1 MIKKIGHIILITLG
15 VLILLNVI
23 LLFSLNTSFVQ
34 QKIVRKVTSTLSEK
48 TGTNI
53 EIGHIQ
59 IDLFDGLFLED
70 LFLEDTHH
78 DTLAFIHQLNVNYS
92 LKNIYRHKTLSLSRV
107 AIQDFVINLTK
118 ENDSTDYNYQFLVD
132 AFSSDKPDTS
142 ASSPFQME
150 IGQIL
155 LIDGSFRHSIKD
167 AEKTEGLF
175 NANDLQVDSIN
186 ANLSLGLYLPSFI
199 SSEIDNISLKEKSGL
214 TLRHLD
220 AEGTFYLDSLIS
232 IPSLILE
239 TQNSQLSGDSI
250 EYHLSNQEIFAKISE
265 SSIVPSDFK
274 CFSSAIDSLSSPI
287 AVKTSAHVLLPA
299 IEINNTQIDYP
310 DVLTV
315 SANHL
320 SIEDIN
326 NWQSSKLSA
335 LINKLEA
342 NRQLSSELK
351 KTLGIELPTV
361 VDSLLPCSAS
371 LQLNGSLPQLKEELT
386 LETPIGSVST
396 KGNTSYLHEQG
407 ILNSNNDWNVN
418 ITTLKPIILSDM
430 VEHINGQLES
440 SLAWNLKNSD
450 PIIHLSSIFPAITIN
465 HYDYDT
471 LRLNGVYKGKE
482 DLTIGLSSP
491 DPNCHLSLNANIKD
505 LMTDKMQS
513 DVTLDIRHIATEKLH
528 LTDSTQNITV
538 QGAFKVNGT
547 GMDYNQW
554 NGTIEIDSLA
564 LTNNDA
570 HYAIPYIKVKQET
583 QGESKKLALNTPFLN
598 GNMHG
603 VFKYEEIYP
612 CFINV
617 MQKYLPTFFQLK
629 QSTETNTD
637 LAFRFDISNIDSLM
651 NYLNIDLHTKE
662 KITISGALNEKE
674 KSLKMELN
682 TPEIIYNKL
691 AAEPSRIHFASHK
704 RNNTHALIGSIESK
718 IHPNKED
725 PFNALFS
732 GEIIIQND
740 SVYNKV
746 KVSTAPD
753 TAFLKGN
760 FYDCI
765 SFHPLGE
772 GQYKINVNLYPSN
785 IILHQQELQNNEAL
799 VQLLPDKILISNFGL
814 SANQQHLLLADGIL
828 SSSLNDTL
836 YVTFDDLKLQTILG
850 LMYRNDIP
858 ADCNINGKL
867 KACAILGENFRFSTR
882 GFKMDSIRYND
893 IEIGN
898 MNLSAVWDNARKGVF
913 AKMKLDNGNQHL
925 MDIKGVIEPA
935 KQQMKMTAF
944 LDSIPLQLAMPI
956 ASEYVSNLKGN
967 IGANITAEGSFS
979 NLDINGYVYL
989 KNAQAKVNYTG
1000 VTYFISDSIKLNG
1013 NHFYAKRF
1021 KVRDD
1026 NNNILFFD
1034 GDVTHKEF
1042 KTFNYK
1048 MRLNM
1053 KDFALLNNPK
1063 SRSNMVYGTF
1073 FVNGKDLVLQG
1084 NENGA
1089 EITGELS
1096 NAEGTS
1102 VNIILPETVTETHT
1116 YDNIV
1121 YVKSEVEEEKDTVKK
1136 EVVHPSNFDLYANL
1150 SVGLTEKASFYVN
1163 LADGAMIRGNGNLRV
1178 LYEDN
1183 DLFIYN
1189 RFTVND
1195 GYLKVKL
1202 SGLPTKK
1209 FSFQEGSYVDFTG
1222 DPMKLKFNATA
1233 TYSLTA
1239 DLTTLSSS
1247 FSTMGIKNTHVP
1259 VNCNLIASGNL
1270 EDMTLSYDVAL
1281 PKAEKD
1287 IQQAVASI
1295 INTDNIRIKEFAY
1308 LIGVGMFSDPSNE
1321 VQGNAL
1327 MSFASSSLSATLN
1340 NVLGKFL
1347 GEKVTIG
1354 TDISSSDNSSE
1365 YDVGVSVST
1374 KLAKDKL
1381 LVSTNME
1388 LQNAGGED
1396 ENFMAD
1402 FDAEYLLGKT
1412 GMFRIKAYNHSN
1424 DDFYRPANSTTQGI
1438 GISFVRESKKI
1449 SELFKIKNEFN
1460 TPKRKEKKKEK
1471 INSKEKN
1478 KTENGQPTQTN
1489 STPKEEEE
1497 E

>member
-23 LLFSLNTSFVQ
+23 LLLSLNSSFVQ
-34 QKIVRKVTSTLSEK
+34 EKIVKKVTSTLSEK

-53 EIGHIQ
+53 NIGHIQ
-59 IDLFDGLFLED
+59 LDIFDGLFLED
-70 LFLEDTHH
+70 IYLEDTSQ
-78 DTLAFIHQLNVNYS
+78 DTFAYIHQLNVDYS
-92 LKNIYRHKTLSLSRV
+92 LKNIYKHNTLSLRRV
-107 AIQDFVINLTK
+107 AIKDFVINLTK
-118 ENDSTDYNYQFLVD
+118 DNDSCNYNYQFLVD
-132 AFSSDKPDTS
+132 AFTSDKPDTS
-142 ASSPFQME
+142 AASPFQME
-150 IGQIL
+150 IDQIL
-155 LIDGSFRHSIKD
+155 LIDGSFRHRIKS
-167 AEKTEGLF
+167 AEQTMGFF

-186 ANLSLGLYLPSFI
+186 ANLTLDLSLPSII
-199 SSEIDNISLKEKSGL
+199 STEIDNISLKEKSGL
-214 TLRHLD
+214 TLKHLK
-220 AEGTFYLDSLIS
+220 ANGSFYLDSLIS
-232 IPSLILE
+232 IPSLWLE
-239 TQNSQLSGDSI
+239 TQNSHLSGEAI
-250 EYHLSNQEIFAKISE
+250 EYRLANQEILANITV

-287 AVKTSAHVLLPA
+287 AVKSSAHILLPS
-299 IEINNTQIDYP
+299 IETNDTQIDYP
-310 DVLTV
+310 NVLSI

-320 SIEDIN
+320 SIDDVN
-326 NWQSSKLSA
+326 NWQTSNLSA
-335 LINKLEA
+335 IINRLEA
-342 NRQLSSELK
+342 NSLLSSELK
-351 KTLGIELPTV
+351 KTLGIELPSV

-371 LQLNGSLPQLKEELT
+371 LQMNGSLPQLKEELS

-396 KGNTSYLHEQG
+396 AGNTSYLHEQG
-407 ILNSNNDWNVN
+407 RLNSDNNWSIN
-418 ITTLKPIILSDM
+418 ITTLKPIIQSDM
-430 VEHINGQLES
+430 VEHIKGEMKTSLSWNLGKGDPVIQLS
-440 SLAWNLKNSD
+440 SL
-450 PIIHLSSIFPAITIN
+450 FPSITIN

-471 LRLNGVYKGKE
+471 LKLNGLYKGKE

-491 DPNCHLSLNANIKD
+491 DPNCHLSLNAHIKD
-505 LMTDKMQS
+505 LMTDNMQS
-513 DVTLDIRHIATEKLH
+513 DVALDIRHIATQKLH

-538 QGAFKVNGT
+538 KGAFKVNGT

-554 NGTIEIDSLA
+554 NGSIEIDSLE
-564 LTNNDA
+564 LTNNET
-570 HYAIPYIKVKQET
+570 HYAIPYIKVKQEL
-583 QGESKKLALNTPFLN
+583 QGENKKMALNTPFIN
-598 GNMHG
+598 GNLHG
-603 VFKYEEIYP
+603 LFNYEEIYP

-617 MQKYLPTFFQLK
+617 MHKYLPTFFQQK
-629 QSTETNTD
+629 QTAETNTN
-637 LAFRFDISNIDSLM
+637 LAFLFNISDIDSLM
-651 NYLNIDLHTKE
+651 SYLNIDLHMKE
-662 KITISGALNEKE
+662 NITLKGSLNEQKNFLE
-674 KSLKMELN
+674 MELN
-682 TPEIIYNKL
+682 TPEITYNNL
-691 AAEPSRIHFASHK
+691 IAEPTNIHFVSHK
-704 RNNTHALIGSIESK
+704 RDNIDALHGSIESK
-718 IHPNKED
+718 VHPSKDD
-725 PFNALFS
+725 PFNAILS
-732 GEIIIQND
+732 GEMIIRND
-740 SVYNKV
+740 SVYNNLKV
-746 KVSTAPD
+746 NTAPD
-753 TAFLKGN
+753 TAFLKGV
-760 FYDCI
+760 FHDCI
-765 SFHPLGE
+765 SFHPMGD
-772 GQYKINVNLYPSN
+772 GQYKINVNLYPST
-785 IILHQQELQNNEAL
+785 ILLHQQELQNNEAL

-925 MDIKGVIEPA
+925 MDIKGVVEPA
-935 KQQMKMTAF
+935 KQKMKMTAF
-944 LDSIPLQLAMPI
+944 LDSIPLQLAMPF
-956 ASEYVSNLKGN
+956 ASEYVSNLNGN
-967 IGANITAEGSFS
+967 IGANITAEGEFS

-1000 VTYFISDSIKLNG
+1000 VTYFISDSIKMNG
-1013 NHFYAKRF
+1013 NHFYAKKF
-1021 KVRDD
+1021 KVKDD
-1026 NNNILFFD
+1026 NNNTLFFD
-1034 GDVTHKEF
+1034 GDITHKQF

-1053 KDFALLNNPK
+1053 KNFALLNNPK

-1073 FVNGKDLVLQG
+1073 YVNGKDLVLQG

-1121 YVKSEVEEEKDTVKK
+1121 YVKSEVEEKKDTLKK

-1150 SVGLTEKASFYVN
+1150 SVGLTEKATFYVN

-1183 DLFIYN
+1183 DLYIYN
-1189 RFTVND
+1189 RFTVDD

-1381 LVSTNME
+1381 LVSTNVE
-1388 LQNAGGED
+1388 VQNAGGED
-1396 ENFMAD
+1396 ENVMAD

-1460 TPKRKEKKKEK
+1460 SPRRKEDKKGETKSKKK
-1471 INSKEKN
+1471 SKKD
-1478 KTENGQPTQTN
+1478 NGV
-1489 STPKEEEE
+1489 STPTDSSLKKEEEE
-1497 E
+1497 